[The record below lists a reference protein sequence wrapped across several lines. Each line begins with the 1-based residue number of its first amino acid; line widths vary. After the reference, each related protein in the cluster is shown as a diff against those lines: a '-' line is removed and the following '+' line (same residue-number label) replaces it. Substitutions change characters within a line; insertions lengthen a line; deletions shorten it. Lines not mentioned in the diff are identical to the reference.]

1 MSNAPEKTKPRFIAG
16 AVCPRC
22 GEMDKVV
29 AYKEGDDN
37 FRECVSCG
45 FKEQLRLQAPPRELD
60 TRVNR
65 TAEEKQ
71 RETQVVRL
79 IDPST
84 D

>member
-1 MSNAPEKTKPRFIAG
+1 MSKIPENPRPRFIAG

-22 GEMDKVV
+22 REMDKIV

-45 FKEQLRLQAPPRELD
+45 FKEQLRLQAPARELD

-65 TAEEKQ
+65 SAEEKQ
-71 RETQVVRL
+71 RETSVVRL
-79 IDPST
+79 IDPSA